1 MCVLLLKFLFSEVD
15 KILRLILRIVSK
27 YQDCSNATWMKEL
40 CCKCFHSIT
49 PLLSPTTFNPSLT
62 SSLPPSLSLIIGS
75 SCQLAAH
82 CSMLVYKTHFIPLL
96 KTLSDRGERLWKEE
110 QLLSSSLHIKE
121 SELLVRHKKFDE
133 VSHSV

>member
-1 MCVLLLKFLFSEVD
+1 
-15 KILRLILRIVSK
+15 
-27 YQDCSNATWMKEL
+27 
-40 CCKCFHSIT
+40 
-49 PLLSPTTFNPSLT
+49 
-62 SSLPPSLSLIIGS
+62 
-75 SCQLAAH
+75 
-82 CSMLVYKTHFIPLL
+82 MLVYKTHFIPLL